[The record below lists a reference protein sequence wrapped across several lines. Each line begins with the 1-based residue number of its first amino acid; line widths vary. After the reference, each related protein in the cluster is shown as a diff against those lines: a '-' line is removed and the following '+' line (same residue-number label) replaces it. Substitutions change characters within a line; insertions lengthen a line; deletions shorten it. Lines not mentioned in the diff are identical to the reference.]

1 MFLTHPLSINI
12 ITLVSRFIA
21 PGYQYQ
27 VSLYEQNLEVK
38 IIDDSIEYQIM
49 YARKKAI
56 EESDGDIEKYFI
68 AFDYH
73 CKDIA
78 KRIYERTEGS
88 NP

>member
-1 MFLTHPLSINI
+1 M
-12 ITLVSRFIA
+12 VSWFIA

-27 VSLYEQNLEVK
+27 VSLYEQNREVK

-56 EESDGDIEKYFI
+56 EESDGDVDKYFT

-73 CKDIA
+73 CKYIT
-78 KRIYERTEGS
+78 KHIYERTVTLESKGG
-88 NP
+88 NL